1 MAWVILAGQVVL
13 IGVVLVA
20 VRSFGKWTK
29 QLLHTHRSNELLLKE
44 LKLLDR
50 RVFPVGMDRS
60 VAPGSDGAASHV
72 ATFVQIDDEEKS
84 A

>member
-13 IGVVLVA
+13 IGVVLTCI
-20 VRSFGKWTK
+20 RSFGKWTK
-29 QLLHTHRSNELLLKE
+29 QLLHTHRSNELVLKE

-50 RVFPVGMDRS
+50 RVFRGDTANNT
-60 VAPGSDGAASHV
+60 APNP